1 MPLKILHNLCFSSL
15 LGITAV
21 PREIEN
27 NDYANFGGQ
36 ISCIMGDVQVA
47 YNCIIDVNCID
58 IGFFLPNLVK
68 ITELPCLL
76 LSLLSV
82 NNCTIDVN
90 CIDVDKLLP
99 NLVVACRISWGVY
112 KRVNILNE

>member
-27 NDYANFGGQ
+27 NDYAKFGGQ

-47 YNCIIDVNCID
+47 Y
-58 IGFFLPNLVK
+58 
-68 ITELPCLL
+68 
-76 LSLLSV
+76 
-82 NNCTIDVN
+82 NCTIDVN

>member
-27 NDYANFGGQ
+27 NDYAKFGGQ

-82 NNCTIDVN
+82 NNCTIDQIWSSLAELAGGFTN
-90 CIDVDKLLP
+90 
-99 NLVVACRISWGVY
+99 G
-112 KRVNILNE
+112 

>member
-21 PREIEN
+21 PKEIEN
-27 NDYANFGGQ
+27 NDYLKFGGQ

-82 NNCTIDVN
+82 NNCTIDQIWSSLAELAGGFTN
-90 CIDVDKLLP
+90 
-99 NLVVACRISWGVY
+99 G
-112 KRVNILNE
+112 

>member
-1 MPLKILHNLCFSSL
+1 
-15 LGITAV
+15 
-21 PREIEN
+21 
-27 NDYANFGGQ
+27 
-36 ISCIMGDVQVA
+36 MGDVQVA

-58 IGFFLPNLVK
+58 IGFFLSNLVK
-68 ITELPCLL
+68 ITQLPCLL

-99 NLVVACRISWGVY
+99 NLVVPCRISGEVY